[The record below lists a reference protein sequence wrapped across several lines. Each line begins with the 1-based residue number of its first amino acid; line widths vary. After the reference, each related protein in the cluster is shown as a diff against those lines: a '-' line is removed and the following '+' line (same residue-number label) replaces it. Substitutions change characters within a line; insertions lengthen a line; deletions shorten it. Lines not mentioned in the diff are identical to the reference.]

1 MDVGLGMHTH
11 GLVARG
17 AHEVT
22 LADVPAAELRLAE
35 ACRTAEAAGF
45 HSLWFGDHV
54 VMAHTG
60 DAAHPA
66 NASGRRAYLDR
77 PSLVDQAVAMATA
90 AAATEHVGIAS
101 SVLIAPYRH
110 PLAVA
115 HQFASL
121 DVLSGGRLIVG
132 VSAGWSEV
140 EFRVLGV
147 PYAERGAITAECL
160 EIYKLAWTQPVLE
173 YHGRHFDFAG
183 VTMDPKPLQLPHPP
197 LLYGAVS
204 TAGARRAA
212 RLCDG
217 LYPIL
222 LDPRSEPGRFDH
234 LVEAV
239 RREADAIGR
248 DLAGFRLACFVT
260 GRVEDA
266 PRPAAGRP
274 LLAGS
279 AGQLLDD
286 LARLADQGYGHAT
299 IYPDVPS
306 GTVAEFLETVE
317 RLGRDVLPAAA
328 AIRPRQVL

>member
-17 AHEVT
+17 DHEVT
-22 LADVPAAELRLAE
+22 LADVPAAELRLVE
-35 ACRTAEAAGF
+35 ACRLAERAGF

-54 VMAHTG
+54 VMAAVD

-66 NASGRRAYLDR
+66 NDSGRRAYLGR

-90 AAATEHVGIAS
+90 ASATERVGIAS

-115 HQFASL
+115 HQYASL
-121 DVLSGGRLIVG
+121 DVISGGRLIFG

-140 EFRVLGV
+140 EFRALGV
-147 PYAERGAITAECL
+147 AYEERGAITAECL
-160 EIYKLAWTQPVLE
+160 EIYRLAWTQDVLE
-173 YHGRHFDFAG
+173 FHGRFFDFAG
-183 VTMDPKPLQLPHPP
+183 VTMDPKPLQQPHPP
-197 LLYGAVS
+197 ILYGAVS
-204 TAGARRAA
+204 EAGARRAA

-222 LDPRSEPGRFDH
+222 LDPRSQPGRFDH
-234 LVEAV
+234 LVEAA

-248 DLAGFRLACFVT
+248 DLAGFRLACFVS

-266 PRPAAGRP
+266 PRAGARP

-279 AGQLLDD
+279 AEQLLDD
-286 LARLADQGYGHAT
+286 LSRLAERGYGHAT

-306 GTVAEFLETVE
+306 GSVAEFLETVD
-317 RLGRDVLPAAA
+317 RLGREVLPQAA
-328 AIRPRQVL
+328 AIRARTVF